1 VEQETIWIVAVVAL
15 AVGVLIGYLL
25 GKSGGSEIKRKR
37 LEEELN
43 GSRIEMD
50 RYKEEVTTHFEKTA
64 ALVNELTDQY
74 RKVHQH
80 LATGA
85 QNLCPDQQAG
95 RSLQSSL
102 QPKLEANPVHDDTL
116 ESSTHKKTVTQP
128 TKASETATDNQ
139 TADDAAPE
147 APRDW
152 APKKPNDQG
161 TLSDSYGLK
170 KGEEET
176 PETPPYPD
184 PGLNDDETTAAKP
197 NQKS

>member
-1 VEQETIWIVAVVAL
+1 MEQETIWIVAVVAL

-25 GKSGGSEIKRKR
+25 GKSGGNEINRKR

-43 GSRIEMD
+43 GSRVEMD
-50 RYKEEVTTHFEKTA
+50 RYKDEVTTHFEKTA

-102 QPKLEANPVHDDTL
+102 QPKLEA
-116 ESSTHKKTVTQP
+116 THYEGRLDSATQAEAVTQP
-128 TKASETATDNQ
+128 SEIPDTATD
-139 TADDAAPE
+139 TSAPE

-152 APKKPNDQG
+152 APKKPNDKG
-161 TLSDSYGLK
+161 TLSDGYGLK
-170 KGEEET
+170 KGDEDT
-176 PETPPYPD
+176 PKAPPYPD
-184 PGLNDDETTAAKP
+184 PDVNDDETTPVKP
-197 NQKS
+197 HHKH